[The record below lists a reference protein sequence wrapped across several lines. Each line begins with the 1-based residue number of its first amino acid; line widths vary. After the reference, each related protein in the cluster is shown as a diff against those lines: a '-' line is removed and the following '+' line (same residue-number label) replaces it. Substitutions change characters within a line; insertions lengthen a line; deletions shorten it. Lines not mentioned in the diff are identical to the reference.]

1 METVRGIHALVYAP
15 VADKYR
21 KRVKRLDLASCR
33 SLQRSIGYAVFLL
46 TLHGLSRHFVHTM
59 SKDKHDQFS
68 ECIEHCEKHESPG
81 DVIDD
86 GDFQRLS
93 RSVVRK
99 LDLTLLPIVWVL
111 YLFNYIDRNSI
122 RSVFRAPNDIVASTH
137 ELLL

>member
-1 METVRGIHALVYAP
+1 METVRGVHGLVYAS
-15 VADKYR
+15 VVDSYC
-21 KRVKRLDLASCR
+21 KRVKRLDLVFCR
-33 SLQRSIGYAVFLL
+33 SFQRSIDYAVFLL
-46 TLHGLSRHFVHTM
+46 TLRDLESFVHTM

-68 ECIEHCEKHESPG
+68 ECIEHYEKHEAPG

-122 RSVFRAPNDIVASTH
+122 RSVSRASNDIVASPH
-137 ELLL
+137 